1 MDNNKKYE
9 TPEAK
14 EALIDGL
21 SLICQRLNEF
31 YDGKQTSIMPISKL
45 LVTLSLPENKQY
57 NEVKATGYHDYM
69 AKLHAARGLIY
80 VGDLPVSQL
89 KFHIFLR
96 KPIKTI
102 DDLKNMKIHL

>member
-21 SLICQRLNEF
+21 SLICQRLHEF

-45 LVTLSLPENKQY
+45 LVTLSLPEYKQY
-57 NEVKATGYHDYM
+57 NEVSSEEIFM
-69 AKLHAARGLIY
+69 AVEKILGILKLM
-80 VGDLPVSQL
+80 QE
-89 KFHIFLR
+89 R
-96 KPIKTI
+96 KNSS
-102 DDLKNMKIHL
+102 LH

>member
-21 SLICQRLNEF
+21 SLICQRLHEF

-45 LVTLSLPENKQY
+45 LS
-57 NEVKATGYHDYM
+57 G
-69 AKLHAARGLIY
+69 
-80 VGDLPVSQL
+80 
-89 KFHIFLR
+89 
-96 KPIKTI
+96 
-102 DDLKNMKIHL
+102 